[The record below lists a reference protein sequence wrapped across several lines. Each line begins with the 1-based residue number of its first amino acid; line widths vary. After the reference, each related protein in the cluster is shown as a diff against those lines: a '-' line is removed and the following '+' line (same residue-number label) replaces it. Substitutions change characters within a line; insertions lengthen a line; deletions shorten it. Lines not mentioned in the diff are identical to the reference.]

1 MKALES
7 REARRQRRRRKS
19 PNNRC
24 EREERTSKKCL
35 LYSPPQRTLPTAA
48 AVTYR
53 YSSFHR
59 GCLRCHRQNRQVI
72 RYFSAV
78 SLTTFDIPLSRP
90 ASEASLMFS
99 ASFLAILCDSLGIVL
114 GWFWLG
120 REGAA
125 LLMPTG
131 AERLFVSA
139 VTRPSMPNHFLS
151 LG

>member
-7 REARRQRRRRKS
+7 REVRRQRRRRRKS

-90 ASEASLMFS
+90 ASLMFS
-99 ASFLAILCDSLGIVL
+99 ASFLAILCDFLGIVL

-120 REGAA
+120 WEGSRVINANWGGKIVCICRY
-125 LLMPTG
+125 P
-131 AERLFVSA
+131 
-139 VTRPSMPNHFLS
+139 PMPNHFLS